1 MVEHRS
7 QCLEPKSWGGAHTA
21 GEDTGVLHSAMAQVD
36 QPEALS
42 LAGCLAGGH
51 TGAACSEPLVSRC
64 RWKAVDHLMAATRKV
79 GDRILV
85 CGLDPSN
92 EAAIAVDRDAV
103 VSAGMEPV

>member
-1 MVEHRS
+1 
-7 QCLEPKSWGGAHTA
+7 
-21 GEDTGVLHSAMAQVD
+21 
-36 QPEALS
+36 
-42 LAGCLAGGH
+42 
-51 TGAACSEPLVSRC
+51 
-64 RWKAVDHLMAATRKV
+64 MAATRKV